1 MKLTTEEI
9 CKNALYC
16 IEQTRG
22 TTEMLLEDLEY
33 ESVIEQYES
42 LISDLKRY
50 INQILQNEKR

>member
-42 LISDLKRY
+42 LTSDLERY

>member
-16 IEQTRG
+16 IEQTRK

-42 LISDLKRY
+42 LIDDIERY

>member
-1 MKLTTEEI
+1 MKLTTEQI

-42 LISDLKRY
+42 LISDIKRY
-50 INQILQNEKR
+50 IKQILQNEKH

>member
-16 IEQTRG
+16 IEQTRE